1 VTSIQVS
8 DDQESVSLAD
18 YFPGYPR
25 GFYKT
30 VLADPPWAFQTRSGP
45 RVPARGKQ
53 PYPVMSVQE
62 IAALPVA
69 ELCEPNAV
77 LFLWMTWPTL
87 QDALWVITRWG
98 FVYKTC
104 AFCWTKANNRQLDM
118 FQDDLEGTIGTG
130 YWTRSNSEACLLAT
144 RGHPKRLDAS
154 VRQAIIAP
162 RRQHSR
168 KPEVV
173 HGRIEQLVAGPY
185 LELFARRR
193 HAGWD
198 AWGNETDL
206 TYGGRHGGETDTG
219 AVRSL

>member
-1 VTSIQVS
+1 MTSTQVS
-8 DDQESVSLAD
+8 DPEVSVAD

-25 GFYKT
+25 GFYKA

-53 PYPVMSVQE
+53 PYPVMSTEE
-62 IAALPVA
+62 IAALPVGD
-69 ELCEPNAV
+69 LCEPNAV

-87 QDALWVITRWG
+87 QDAMWVITRWG
-98 FVYKTC
+98 FTYKTC
-104 AFCWTKANNRQLDM
+104 AFCWTKASNRQLDL
-118 FQDDLEGTIGTG
+118 FQDDLEGTMGTG

-193 HAGWD
+193 HLGWD
-198 AWGNETDL
+198 AWGNETDMI
-206 TYGGRHGGETDTG
+206 YGGRSGGEEVDTG
-219 AVRSL
+219 PVPSL